1 MTDQSYI
8 VGTVREIRG
17 TNVIIRLFD
26 NSSQMTYFFNG
37 KRYSGVMI
45 GSYIGI
51 KRGHYTIVVK
61 IEKEYAQDVF
71 HDTMV
76 QEFSKD
82 RFIREVEAKV
92 IGSFVRD
99 KYISGMVAFPQIF
112 NDVILLPDEKIG
124 SIISGEGA
132 NDPEPRPN
140 PKSFFKIGEMW
151 PEGIPY
157 KINWAR
163 IFNTHIAIFG
173 NTGSGKSNT
182 LARLYKNLFDLNTK
196 EILKFGDS
204 KFVVIDFNGEYV
216 EKNVLTEDKKV
227 YILETRSSGRDKIV
241 IPANKFWD
249 KEMLSI
255 LFGATAQTQQ
265 PFLNRLLRYYF
276 SETGFEEN
284 IIRYLKQAFKT
295 VFSTP
300 SKESLDILKYALDL
314 LEIDYNSFSS
324 WIVHSVYNP
333 NNSNGYYSVCE
344 LDGWKQSNNGKFYW
358 NADENIDILNQE
370 IDSIQQKSSEFM
382 SEETNKIVTNPIIQL
397 RLASYFQMIFDLSR
411 HTIQYDHISPL
422 IHRIEART
430 SDFNKV
436 IEIENSQQ
444 CQSLFSDGYSHVIS
458 LKNVNRDIKM
468 LLPMLIAK
476 ISYDL
481 HRNQDERSSIFNLI
495 IDEAH
500 NILSE
505 NSTVESEKWKDYRL
519 DVFEEIVKEG
529 RKFGYYL
536 TIASQRPSDI
546 SPTIVSQIHNYFI
559 HRLVNENDLRLLDR
573 TMTSLDYVS
582 KSSIPNLSAGQA
594 IITGVSFDLPV
605 VVKIDKLQ
613 KDEAPNSSDSELLK
627 MWKVVS
633 EPFLILKKNYPHS
646 EKSIKFRRVR
656 K

>member
-26 NSSQMTYFFNG
+26 NSSQMTYFLNG

-61 IEKEYAQDVF
+61 IEKEYAQDIF

-124 SIISGEGA
+124 SIISGEGT
-132 NDPEPRPN
+132 NDSKPRPN
-140 PKSFFKIGEMW
+140 PKFFFKIGEMW

-157 KINWAR
+157 KVNWAK

-196 EILKFGDS
+196 KILDFGDS

-216 EKNVLTEDKKV
+216 EENVFTKEKKV
-227 YILETRSSGRDKIV
+227 YNLETRSSGKDKIE
-241 IPANKFWD
+241 IPDDKFWD

-265 PFLNRLLRYYF
+265 PFLNRLLKYYF
-276 SETGFEEN
+276 SETGFEED
-284 IIRYLKQAFKT
+284 IVKHLKHAFKT
-295 VFSTP
+295 VFSVP

-314 LEIDYNSFSS
+314 LEIDYDSFSS
-324 WIVHSVYNP
+324 WIVQSVYNP
-333 NNSNGYYSVCE
+333 NNSNGYYSVSE
-344 LDGWKQSNNGKFYW
+344 LDGWNSSNNKFYW
-358 NADENIDILNQE
+358 NADENIGILDRE
-370 IDSIQQKSSEFM
+370 IALIQQRSSEFM
-382 SEETNKIVTNPIIQL
+382 SEEAKKRVKNPIIQL
-397 RLASYFQMIFDLSR
+397 RLAAYFQMIFDLSR

-436 IEIENSQQ
+436 LEIKK
-444 CQSLFSDGYSHVIS
+444 IT
-458 LKNVNRDIKM
+458 KM
-468 LLPMLIAK
+468 SK
-476 ISYDL
+476 F
-481 HRNQDERSSIFNLI
+481 IF
-495 IDEAH
+495 
-500 NILSE
+500 
-505 NSTVESEKWKDYRL
+505 
-519 DVFEEIVKEG
+519 
-529 RKFGYYL
+529 
-536 TIASQRPSDI
+536 
-546 SPTIVSQIHNYFI
+546 
-559 HRLVNENDLRLLDR
+559 
-573 TMTSLDYVS
+573 
-582 KSSIPNLSAGQA
+582 
-594 IITGVSFDLPV
+594 
-605 VVKIDKLQ
+605 
-613 KDEAPNSSDSELLK
+613 
-627 MWKVVS
+627 
-633 EPFLILKKNYPHS
+633 
-646 EKSIKFRRVR
+646 
-656 K
+656 

>member
-1 MTDQSYI
+1 MTNESYV
-8 VGTVREIRG
+8 VGTVIEIRG
-17 TNVIIRLFD
+17 TNVVIRLFD

-37 KRYSGVMI
+37 KRYSGIMI

-61 IEKEYAQDVF
+61 IEKEYAQDVLR
-71 HDTMV
+71 DTTV

-82 RFIREVEAKV
+82 RFFRELEAKV
-92 IGSFVRD
+92 IGSFVRE

-112 NDVILLPDEKIG
+112 NDVILLPNEQITA
-124 SIISGEGA
+124 IISGESAGD
-132 NDPEPRPN
+132 NRSPSNPN
-140 PKSFFKIGEMW
+140 SYFTIGEIW

-157 KINWAR
+157 KVNWTT

-182 LARLYKNLFDLNTK
+182 LARLYSNLFDLNK
-196 EILKFGDS
+196 KHILTFGKS
-204 KFVVIDFNGEYV
+204 KFVVIDFNGEYIGQR
-216 EKNVLTEDKKV
+216 VLTDDKKV
-227 YILETRSSGRDKIV
+227 YNLNTRNSDGDKIIV
-241 IPANKFWD
+241 PANKFWD

-265 PFLNRLLRYYF
+265 PFLNRLLKYYF
-276 SETGFEEN
+276 SINNFEESVLE
-284 IIRYLKQAFKT
+284 YLYRAFRT
-295 VFSTP
+295 VYSSP
-300 SKESLDILKYALDL
+300 SKESLDLLKYALKVLGIEHD
-314 LEIDYNSFSS
+314 SFST
-324 WIVHSVYNP
+324 WINLSVFNP
-333 NNSNGYYSVCE
+333 NNSNAYYSVQFLE
-344 LDGWKQSNNGKFYW
+344 GWNNSGSRWYF
-358 NADENIDILNQE
+358 NADELTEILEREIENIKQRVPMFMT
-370 IDSIQQKSSEFM
+370 SETT
-382 SEETNKIVTNPIIQL
+382 EKIRNPIVQL

-422 IHRIEART
+422 IHRIEAR
-430 SDFNKV
+430 SSGFDKV
-436 IEIENSQQ
+436 LQIENFQEDNFQ
-444 CQSLFSDGYSHVIS
+444 EIFDENNVNVVS
-458 LKNVNRDIKM
+458 LKNVNKDIKM

-481 HRNQDERSSIFNLI
+481 HRTRFERDCIFNLI

-505 NSTVESEKWKDYRL
+505 NSTIESEKWKDYRI

-546 SPTIVSQIHNYFI
+546 SPTVVSQIHNYFI
-559 HRLVNENDLRLLDR
+559 HRLVNDNDLKLLDR
-573 TMTSLDYVS
+573 TMTSLDYIS

-605 VVKIDKLQ
+605 IVKITQLP
-613 KDEAPNSSDSELLK
+613 EEESPNSSNSELLK
-627 MWKVVS
+627 MWQ
-633 EPFLILKKNYPHS
+633 
-646 EKSIKFRRVR
+646 VR
-656 K
+656 

>member
-1 MTDQSYI
+1 MTNESYV

-17 TNVIIRLFD
+17 TNVVIRLFD

-37 KRYSGVMI
+37 KRYSGIMI

-61 IEKEYAQDVF
+61 IEKEYAQDVLR
-71 HDTMV
+71 DTTV

-82 RFIREVEAKV
+82 RFFRELEAKV
-92 IGSFVRD
+92 IGSFVRE

-112 NDVILLPDEKIG
+112 NDVILLPNEQIT
-124 SIISGEGA
+124 SIISGESSGD
-132 NDPEPRPN
+132 NRPPSN
-140 PKSFFKIGEMW
+140 PNSYFTMGEIW

-157 KINWAR
+157 KVNWTT

-182 LARLYKNLFDLNTK
+182 LTRLYKNLFDLNK
-196 EILKFGDS
+196 ERVLTFGKS

-216 EKNVLTEDKKV
+216 GERVLAYDKKV
-227 YILETRSSGRDKIV
+227 YNLNTRKSEGDKIA

-265 PFLNRLLRYYF
+265 PFLNRLLKYYF
-276 SETGFEEN
+276 LKNNFEEN
-284 IIRYLKQAFKT
+284 VLEYLCRAFRT
-295 VFSTP
+295 VYNAP
-300 SKESLDILKYALDL
+300 SKESLDLLKYALDVL
-314 LEIDYNSFSS
+314 GINHDSFSS
-324 WIVHSVYNP
+324 WVDLSVFNP
-333 NNSNGYYSVCE
+333 NNSSAYYSVQLLE
-344 LDGWKQSNNGKFYW
+344 GWNSYGSKWYF
-358 NADENIDILNQE
+358 NADELNEILEHEIANIKQRALIFMTSESNE
-370 IDSIQQKSSEFM
+370 KIQ
-382 SEETNKIVTNPIIQL
+382 NPIIQL
-397 RLASYFQMIFDLSR
+397 RLAAYFQMIFDLSR

-422 IHRIEART
+422 IHRIEARS
-430 SDFNKV
+430 SDFDKV
-436 IEIENSQQ
+436 LQIDNFQEDNFQEMFTEKNIS
-444 CQSLFSDGYSHVIS
+444 VIS
-458 LKNVNRDIKM
+458 LKNVNKDIKM

-476 ISYDL
+476 ISYDI
-481 HRNQDERSSIFNLI
+481 HRTRFKQDCIFNLI

-505 NSTVESEKWKDYRL
+505 NSTIESEKWKDYRL

-559 HRLVNENDLRLLDR
+559 HRLVNDNDLKLLDR
-573 TMTSLDYVS
+573 TMTSLDYIS

-605 VVKIDKLQ
+605 IVKIAQLPKE
-613 KDEAPNSSDSELLK
+613 EAPNSSNSELLK
-627 MWKVVS
+627 IWRV
-633 EPFLILKKNYPHS
+633 KKD
-646 EKSIKFRRVR
+646 K
-656 K
+656 

>member
-26 NSSQMTYFFNG
+26 NSSQMTYFLNG

-61 IEKEYAQDVF
+61 IEKEYAQDIF

-124 SIISGEGA
+124 SIISGEGT
-132 NDPEPRPN
+132 NDSKPRPN

-157 KINWAR
+157 KVNWAK

-196 EILKFGDS
+196 KILDFGDS

-216 EKNVLTEDKKV
+216 EENVFTKEKKV
-227 YILETRSSGRDKIV
+227 YNLETRSSGKDKIE
-241 IPANKFWD
+241 IPDDKFWD

-265 PFLNRLLRYYF
+265 PFLNRLLKYYF

-284 IIRYLKQAFKT
+284 IVKHLKHAFKT
-295 VFSTP
+295 VFSVP

-314 LEIDYNSFSS
+314 LEIDYDSFSS
-324 WIVHSVYNP
+324 WIVQSVYNP
-333 NNSNGYYSVCE
+333 NNSNGYYSVSE
-344 LDGWKQSNNGKFYW
+344 LDGWNSSNNKFYW
-358 NADENIDILNQE
+358 NADENIGILDRE
-370 IDSIQQKSSEFM
+370 IALIQQRSSEFM
-382 SEETNKIVTNPIIQL
+382 SEEAKKRVKNPIIQL
-397 RLASYFQMIFDLSR
+397 RLAAYFQMIFDLSR

-436 IEIENSQQ
+436 LEIKKLPK
-444 CQSLFSDGYSHVIS
+444 CQSLFSKGYSHVIS

-559 HRLVNENDLRLLDR
+559 HRLVNDNDLRLLDR

-633 EPFLILKKNYPHS
+633 EPILILKKNSLHS
-646 EKSIKFRRVR
+646 EKRIKFRRVR

>member
-1 MTDQSYI
+1 
-8 VGTVREIRG
+8 
-17 TNVIIRLFD
+17 
-26 NSSQMTYFFNG
+26 
-37 KRYSGVMI
+37 
-45 GSYIGI
+45 
-51 KRGHYTIVVK
+51 
-61 IEKEYAQDVF
+61 
-71 HDTMV
+71 
-76 QEFSKD
+76 
-82 RFIREVEAKV
+82 
-92 IGSFVRD
+92 
-99 KYISGMVAFPQIF
+99 
-112 NDVILLPDEKIG
+112 
-124 SIISGEGA
+124 
-132 NDPEPRPN
+132 
-140 PKSFFKIGEMW
+140 
-151 PEGIPY
+151 
-157 KINWAR
+157 
-163 IFNTHIAIFG
+163 
-173 NTGSGKSNT
+173 
-182 LARLYKNLFDLNTK
+182 
-196 EILKFGDS
+196 
-204 KFVVIDFNGEYV
+204 
-216 EKNVLTEDKKV
+216 
-227 YILETRSSGRDKIV
+227 
-241 IPANKFWD
+241 
-249 KEMLSI
+249 MLSI

-436 IEIENSQQ
+436 LEIENSQQ

>member
-1 MTDQSYI
+1 MTNESYV

-17 TNVIIRLFD
+17 TNVVIRLFD

-37 KRYSGVMI
+37 KRYSGIMI

-61 IEKEYAQDVF
+61 IEKEYAQDVLR
-71 HDTMV
+71 DTTV

-82 RFIREVEAKV
+82 RFFRELEARV
-92 IGSFVRD
+92 IGSFVRE

-112 NDVILLPDEKIG
+112 NDVILLPNEQITA
-124 SIISGEGA
+124 IISGESSGD
-132 NDPEPRPN
+132 NRPPSN
-140 PKSFFKIGEMW
+140 PNSYFTIGEIW

-157 KINWAR
+157 KVNWTT

-182 LARLYKNLFDLNTK
+182 LTRLYKNLFDLNK
-196 EILKFGDS
+196 ERVLTFGKS
-204 KFVVIDFNGEYV
+204 KFVVIDFNEEYV
-216 EKNVLTEDKKV
+216 GERVLADDKKV
-227 YILETRSSGRDKIV
+227 YNLNTRKSEGDKIA

-265 PFLNRLLRYYF
+265 PFLNRLLKYYF
-276 SETGFEEN
+276 LKNNFEEN
-284 IIRYLKQAFKT
+284 VLEYLCRAFRT
-295 VFSTP
+295 VYSAP
-300 SKESLDILKYALDL
+300 SKESLDLLKYALDVL
-314 LEIDYNSFSS
+314 GINHDSFSS
-324 WIVHSVYNP
+324 WVDLSVFNP
-333 NNSNGYYSVCE
+333 NNSNAYYSVQLLE
-344 LDGWKQSNNGKFYW
+344 GWNSSGSRWFF
-358 NADENIDILNQE
+358 NADELIEILEHEIANIKHRA
-370 IDSIQQKSSEFM
+370 SIFMTSE
-382 SEETNKIVTNPIIQL
+382 SNEKIQNPIIQL
-397 RLASYFQMIFDLSR
+397 RLAAYFQMIFDLSR

-422 IHRIEART
+422 IHRIEARS
-430 SDFNKV
+430 SDFDKV
-436 IEIENSQQ
+436 LQIDNLQEDNFQEMFTEKNIS
-444 CQSLFSDGYSHVIS
+444 VIS
-458 LKNVNRDIKM
+458 LKNVNKDIKM

-476 ISYDL
+476 ISYDI
-481 HRNQDERSSIFNLI
+481 HRTRFKQDSIFNLI

-505 NSTVESEKWKDYRL
+505 NSTIESEKWKDYRL

-559 HRLVNENDLRLLDR
+559 HRLVNDNDLKLLDR
-573 TMTSLDYVS
+573 TMTSLDYIS

-605 VVKIDKLQ
+605 IVKIAQLPKE
-613 KDEAPNSSDSELLK
+613 EAPNSSNSELLK
-627 MWKVVS
+627 IWQVS
-633 EPFLILKKNYPHS
+633 KDK
-646 EKSIKFRRVR
+646 
-656 K
+656 

>member
-1 MTDQSYI
+1 MTNESYV

-17 TNVIIRLFD
+17 TNVVIRLFD

-37 KRYSGVMI
+37 KRYSGIMI

-61 IEKEYAQDVF
+61 IEKEYAQDVLR
-71 HDTMV
+71 DTTV

-82 RFIREVEAKV
+82 RFFRELEARV
-92 IGSFVRD
+92 IGSFVRE

-112 NDVILLPDEKIG
+112 NDVILLPNEQITA
-124 SIISGEGA
+124 IISGESSGD
-132 NDPEPRPN
+132 NRPPSN
-140 PKSFFKIGEMW
+140 PNSYFTIGEIW

-157 KINWAR
+157 KVNWTT

-182 LARLYKNLFDLNTK
+182 LTRLYKNLFDLNK
-196 EILKFGDS
+196 ERVLTFGKS

-216 EKNVLTEDKKV
+216 GERVLADDKKV
-227 YILETRSSGRDKIV
+227 YNLNTRKSEGDKIA

-265 PFLNRLLRYYF
+265 PFLNRLLKYYF
-276 SETGFEEN
+276 LKNNFEEN
-284 IIRYLKQAFKT
+284 VLEYLCRAFRT
-295 VFSTP
+295 VYSAP
-300 SKESLDILKYALDL
+300 SKESLDLLKYALDV
-314 LEIDYNSFSS
+314 LEINHDSFSS
-324 WIVHSVYNP
+324 WVDLSVFNP
-333 NNSNGYYSVCE
+333 NNSNAYYSVQLLE
-344 LDGWKQSNNGKFYW
+344 GWNSSGSRWYF
-358 NADENIDILNQE
+358 NADELIEILEHEIANIKQRT
-370 IDSIQQKSSEFM
+370 SIFMTSE
-382 SEETNKIVTNPIIQL
+382 SNEKIQNPIIQL
-397 RLASYFQMIFDLSR
+397 RLAAYFQMIFDLSR

-422 IHRIEART
+422 IHRIEARS
-430 SDFNKV
+430 SDFDKV
-436 IEIENSQQ
+436 LQIDNLQEDNFQEMFTEKNIS
-444 CQSLFSDGYSHVIS
+444 VIS
-458 LKNVNRDIKM
+458 LKNVNKDIKM

-476 ISYDL
+476 ISYDI
-481 HRNQDERSSIFNLI
+481 HRTRFKQDSIFNLI

-505 NSTVESEKWKDYRL
+505 NSTIESEKWKDYRL

-546 SPTIVSQIHNYFI
+546 SSTIVSQIHNYFI
-559 HRLVNENDLRLLDR
+559 HRLVNDNDLKLLDR
-573 TMTSLDYVS
+573 TMTSLDYIS

-605 VVKIDKLQ
+605 IVKIAQLPKE
-613 KDEAPNSSDSELLK
+613 EAPNSSNSELLK
-627 MWKVVS
+627 IWQVS
-633 EPFLILKKNYPHS
+633 KDK
-646 EKSIKFRRVR
+646 
-656 K
+656 

>member
-1 MTDQSYI
+1 MTNESYV

-17 TNVIIRLFD
+17 TNVVIRLFD

-37 KRYSGVMI
+37 KRYSGIMI

-61 IEKEYAQDVF
+61 IEKEYAQDVLR
-71 HDTMV
+71 DTTV

-82 RFIREVEAKV
+82 RFFRELEAKV
-92 IGSFVRD
+92 IGSFVRE

-112 NDVILLPDEKIG
+112 NDVILLPNEQITA
-124 SIISGEGA
+124 IISGESSGE
-132 NDPEPRPN
+132 NRPPSN
-140 PKSFFKIGEMW
+140 PNSYFTIGEIW

-157 KINWAR
+157 KVNWTT

-182 LARLYKNLFDLNTK
+182 LTRLYKNLFDLNK
-196 EILKFGDS
+196 ERVLTFGKS

-216 EKNVLTEDKKV
+216 GERVLADDKKV
-227 YILETRSSGRDKIV
+227 YNLNTRKSEGDKIA

-265 PFLNRLLRYYF
+265 PFLNRLLKYYF
-276 SETGFEEN
+276 LKNNFEEN
-284 IIRYLKQAFKT
+284 VLEYLCRAFRT
-295 VFSTP
+295 VYSAP
-300 SKESLDILKYALDL
+300 SKESLDLLKYALDVL
-314 LEIDYNSFSS
+314 GINHDSFSS
-324 WIVHSVYNP
+324 WVDLSVFNP
-333 NNSNGYYSVCE
+333 NNSNAYYSVQLLE
-344 LDGWKQSNNGKFYW
+344 GWNSSGSRWYF
-358 NADENIDILNQE
+358 NADELIEILEYEIANIKQRT
-370 IDSIQQKSSEFM
+370 SIFMTSE
-382 SEETNKIVTNPIIQL
+382 SNEKIQNPIIQL
-397 RLASYFQMIFDLSR
+397 RLAAYFQMIFDLSR

-422 IHRIEART
+422 IHRIEARS
-430 SDFNKV
+430 SDFDKV
-436 IEIENSQQ
+436 LQIDNLQEDNFQEMFTEKNIS
-444 CQSLFSDGYSHVIS
+444 VIS
-458 LKNVNRDIKM
+458 LKNVNKDIKM

-476 ISYDL
+476 ISYDI
-481 HRNQDERSSIFNLI
+481 HRTRFKQDSIFNLI

-505 NSTVESEKWKDYRL
+505 NSTIESEKWKDYRL

-559 HRLVNENDLRLLDR
+559 HRLVNDNDLKLLDR
-573 TMTSLDYVS
+573 TMTSLDYIS

-605 VVKIDKLQ
+605 IVKIAQLPKE
-613 KDEAPNSSDSELLK
+613 EAPNSSNSELLK
-627 MWKVVS
+627 IWQVS
-633 EPFLILKKNYPHS
+633 KDK
-646 EKSIKFRRVR
+646 
-656 K
+656 

>member
-1 MTDQSYI
+1 MTNESYV

-17 TNVIIRLFD
+17 TNVVIRLFN

-37 KRYSGVMI
+37 KRYSGIMI

-61 IEKEYAQDVF
+61 IEKEYAQDVLR
-71 HDTMV
+71 DTTV

-82 RFIREVEAKV
+82 RFFRELEAKV
-92 IGSFVRD
+92 IGSFVRE

-112 NDVILLPDEKIG
+112 NDVILLPNEQITA
-124 SIISGEGA
+124 IISGESSGD
-132 NDPEPRPN
+132 NRPPSN
-140 PKSFFKIGEMW
+140 PNSYFTIGEIW

-157 KINWAR
+157 KVNWTT

-182 LARLYKNLFDLNTK
+182 LTRLYKNLFDLNK
-196 EILKFGDS
+196 ERVLTFGKS

-216 EKNVLTEDKKV
+216 GERVLADDKKV
-227 YILETRSSGRDKIV
+227 YNLNTRKSEGDKIA

-265 PFLNRLLRYYF
+265 PFLNRLLKYYF
-276 SETGFEEN
+276 LKNNFEEN
-284 IIRYLKQAFKT
+284 VLEYLCRAFRT
-295 VFSTP
+295 VYSAP
-300 SKESLDILKYALDL
+300 SKESLDLLKYALDVL
-314 LEIDYNSFSS
+314 GINHDSFSS
-324 WIVHSVYNP
+324 WVDLSIFNP
-333 NNSNGYYSVCE
+333 NNSNAYYSVQLLE
-344 LDGWKQSNNGKFYW
+344 GWNSSGSRWYF
-358 NADENIDILNQE
+358 NADELIEILEYEIANIKQRT
-370 IDSIQQKSSEFM
+370 SIFMTSE
-382 SEETNKIVTNPIIQL
+382 SNEKIQNPIIQL
-397 RLASYFQMIFDLSR
+397 RLAAYFQMIFDLSR

-422 IHRIEART
+422 IHRIEARS
-430 SDFNKV
+430 SDFDKV
-436 IEIENSQQ
+436 LQIDNLQEDNFQEMFTEKNIS
-444 CQSLFSDGYSHVIS
+444 VIS
-458 LKNVNRDIKM
+458 LKNVNKDIKM

-476 ISYDL
+476 ISYDI
-481 HRNQDERSSIFNLI
+481 HRTRFKQDSIFNLI

-505 NSTVESEKWKDYRL
+505 NSTIESEKWKDYRL

-559 HRLVNENDLRLLDR
+559 HRLVNDNDLKLLDR
-573 TMTSLDYVS
+573 TMTSLDYIS

-605 VVKIDKLQ
+605 IVKIAQLPKE
-613 KDEAPNSSDSELLK
+613 EAPNSSNSELLK
-627 MWKVVS
+627 IWQVS
-633 EPFLILKKNYPHS
+633 KDK
-646 EKSIKFRRVR
+646 
-656 K
+656 

>member
-26 NSSQMTYFFNG
+26 NSSQMTYFLNG

-61 IEKEYAQDVF
+61 IEKEYAQDIF

-92 IGSFVRD
+92 IGSFVRN

-124 SIISGEGA
+124 SIISGEGT
-132 NDPEPRPN
+132 NDSKPRPN

-157 KINWAR
+157 KVNWAK

-196 EILKFGDS
+196 KILDFGDS

-216 EKNVLTEDKKV
+216 EENVFTKEKKV
-227 YILETRSSGRDKIV
+227 YNLETRSSGKDKIE
-241 IPANKFWD
+241 IPDDKFWD

-265 PFLNRLLRYYF
+265 PFLNRLLKYYF
-276 SETGFEEN
+276 SETGFEED
-284 IIRYLKQAFKT
+284 IVKHLKHAFKT
-295 VFSTP
+295 VFSVP

-314 LEIDYNSFSS
+314 LEIDYDSFSS
-324 WIVHSVYNP
+324 WIVQSVYNP
-333 NNSNGYYSVCE
+333 NNSNGYYSVSE
-344 LDGWKQSNNGKFYW
+344 LDGWNSSNNKFYW
-358 NADENIDILNQE
+358 NADENIGILDRE
-370 IDSIQQKSSEFM
+370 IALIQQRSSEFM
-382 SEETNKIVTNPIIQL
+382 SEEAKKRVKNPIIQL
-397 RLASYFQMIFDLSR
+397 RLAAYFQMIFDLSR

-436 IEIENSQQ
+436 LEIKKLPK
-444 CQSLFSDGYSHVIS
+444 CQSLFSNGYSHVIS

-559 HRLVNENDLRLLDR
+559 HRLVNDNDLRLLDR

-633 EPFLILKKNYPHS
+633 EPILILKKNSLHS
-646 EKSIKFRRVR
+646 EKRIKFRRVR

>member
-1 MTDQSYI
+1 MTNESYV

-17 TNVIIRLFD
+17 TNVVIRLFD

-37 KRYSGVMI
+37 KRYSGIMI

-61 IEKEYAQDVF
+61 IEKEYAQDVLR
-71 HDTMV
+71 DTTV

-82 RFIREVEAKV
+82 RFFRELEAKV
-92 IGSFVRD
+92 IGSFVRER
-99 KYISGMVAFPQIF
+99 YISGMVAFPQIF
-112 NDVILLPDEKIG
+112 NDVILLPNEQITA
-124 SIISGEGA
+124 IISGESLG
-132 NDPEPRPN
+132 NNQSFSNPN
-140 PKSFFKIGEMW
+140 SYFTIGEIW

-157 KINWAR
+157 KVNWTT

-182 LARLYKNLFDLNTK
+182 LARLYKNLFDLNK
-196 EILKFGDS
+196 NKVLKFGKS
-204 KFVVIDFNGEYV
+204 KFVVIDFNGEYGGR
-216 EKNVLTEDKKV
+216 KVLTDDKRV
-227 YILETRSSGRDKIV
+227 YNLNTRRSDGDKIS

-265 PFLNRLLRYYF
+265 PFLNRVLKYY
-276 SETGFEEN
+276 SSKNNFEEKFFE
-284 IIRYLKQAFKT
+284 YLCRAFKA
-295 VFSTP
+295 VYSFP
-300 SKESLDILKYALDL
+300 SKESLDLLKYALDI
-314 LEIDYNSFSS
+314 LEINHDSFST
-324 WIVHSVYNP
+324 WINLSVFNP
-333 NNSNGYYSVCE
+333 NNSNTYYSVQP
-344 LDGWKQSNNGKFYW
+344 LIGWNSSSQRWYF
-358 NADENIDILNQE
+358 NADEHVKVLNQE
-370 IDSIQQKSSEFM
+370 IERIKGLKQDFM
-382 SEETNKIVTNPIIQL
+382 IPELNEKLQNPIIQL
-397 RLASYFQMIFDLSR
+397 RLAVYFQMIFDLSR

-422 IHRIEART
+422 IHRIEARS
-430 SDFNKV
+430 SDFDKV
-436 IEIENSQQ
+436 LKIENIDDSRENIFQ
-444 CQSLFSDGYSHVIS
+444 DTINVIS
-458 LKNVNRDIKM
+458 LKNVNKDIKM

-476 ISYDL
+476 ISYDT
-481 HRNQDERSSIFNLI
+481 HRTRFKQDSTFNLI

-519 DVFEEIVKEG
+519 DVFEEIIKEG

-559 HRLVNENDLRLLDR
+559 HRLVNDNDLKMLDK
-573 TMTSLDYVS
+573 TMTSLDYIS

-605 VVKIDKLQ
+605 IVKITQLPKE
-613 KDEAPNSSDSELLK
+613 EAPNSSNSN
-627 MWKVVS
+627 
-633 EPFLILKKNYPHS
+633 LISIWNVNS
-646 EKSIKFRRVR
+646 EK
-656 K
+656 

>member
-1 MTDQSYI
+1 
-8 VGTVREIRG
+8 
-17 TNVIIRLFD
+17 
-26 NSSQMTYFFNG
+26 
-37 KRYSGVMI
+37 
-45 GSYIGI
+45 
-51 KRGHYTIVVK
+51 
-61 IEKEYAQDVF
+61 
-71 HDTMV
+71 
-76 QEFSKD
+76 
-82 RFIREVEAKV
+82 
-92 IGSFVRD
+92 
-99 KYISGMVAFPQIF
+99 MVAFPQIF

-140 PKSFFKIGEMW
+140 SKSFFKIGEMW

-314 LEIDYNSFSS
+314 LEIDYDSFSS

-382 SEETNKIVTNPIIQL
+382 SDKTNKIVTNPIIQL

-436 IEIENSQQ
+436 LEIENSQQ
-444 CQSLFSDGYSHVIS
+444 CQSLFSNGYSHVIS

-633 EPFLILKKNYPHS
+633 EPFLILKKNYLHS

>member
-1 MTDQSYI
+1 MTNESYV

-17 TNVIIRLFD
+17 TNVVIRLFD

-37 KRYSGVMI
+37 KRYSGIMI

-51 KRGHYTIVVK
+51 KRGHYIIVVK
-61 IEKEYAQDVF
+61 IEKEYAQDVLR
-71 HDTMV
+71 DTTV

-82 RFIREVEAKV
+82 RFFRELEAKV
-92 IGSFVRD
+92 IGSFVRE

-112 NDVILLPDEKIG
+112 NDVILLPNEQITA
-124 SIISGEGA
+124 IISGESSGD
-132 NDPEPRPN
+132 NRPPSN
-140 PKSFFKIGEMW
+140 PNSYFTIGEIW

-157 KINWAR
+157 KVNWTT

-182 LARLYKNLFDLNTK
+182 LTRLYKNLFDLNKKRVLT
-196 EILKFGDS
+196 FGKS
-204 KFVVIDFNGEYV
+204 KFVIIDFNGEYTG
-216 EKNVLTEDKKV
+216 ERVLADDKKV
-227 YILETRSSGRDKIV
+227 YNLNTRKSEGDKIA

-265 PFLNRLLRYYF
+265 PFLNRLLKYYF
-276 SETGFEEN
+276 SKNNFEEN
-284 IIRYLKQAFKT
+284 VPEYLCKAFRT
-295 VFSTP
+295 VYSTP
-300 SKESLDILKYALDL
+300 SKESLDLLKYALDVL
-314 LEIDYNSFSS
+314 GIKYDSFST
-324 WIVHSVYNP
+324 WIDLSVFNP
-333 NNSNGYYSVCE
+333 NNANAYYSVQFI
-344 LDGWKQSNNGKFYW
+344 DGWNNSNNKWYY
-358 NADENIDILNQE
+358 NADAKAELLKQEIENIKGRVE
-370 IDSIQQKSSEFM
+370 TFM
-382 SEETNKIVTNPIIQL
+382 ISGSKEKLQNPIIQL
-397 RLASYFQMIFDLSR
+397 RLAAYFQMIFDLSR

-422 IHRIEART
+422 IHRIEARS
-430 SDFNKV
+430 SDFDKV
-436 IEIENSQQ
+436 LQIDNLQEDNFQEMFTEKNIS
-444 CQSLFSDGYSHVIS
+444 VIS
-458 LKNVNRDIKM
+458 LKNVNKDIKM

-476 ISYDL
+476 ISYDI
-481 HRNQDERSSIFNLI
+481 HRTRFKQDSIFNLI

-505 NSTVESEKWKDYRL
+505 NSTIESEKWKDYRL

-559 HRLVNENDLRLLDR
+559 HRLVNDNDLKLLDR
-573 TMTSLDYVS
+573 TMTSLDYIS

-605 VVKIDKLQ
+605 IVKIAQLPKE
-613 KDEAPNSSDSELLK
+613 EAPNSSNSELLK
-627 MWKVVS
+627 MWQVS
-633 EPFLILKKNYPHS
+633 KDK
-646 EKSIKFRRVR
+646 
-656 K
+656 

>member
-26 NSSQMTYFFNG
+26 NSSQMTYFLNG

-61 IEKEYAQDVF
+61 IEKEYAQDIF

-124 SIISGEGA
+124 SIISGEGT
-132 NDPEPRPN
+132 NDSKPRPN

-151 PEGIPY
+151 LEGIPY
-157 KINWAR
+157 KVNWAK

-196 EILKFGDS
+196 KILDFGDS

-216 EKNVLTEDKKV
+216 EENVFTKEKKV
-227 YILETRSSGRDKIV
+227 YNLETRSSGKDKIE
-241 IPANKFWD
+241 IPDDKFWD

-265 PFLNRLLRYYF
+265 PFLNRLLKYYF
-276 SETGFEEN
+276 SETGFEED
-284 IIRYLKQAFKT
+284 IVKHLKHAFKT
-295 VFSTP
+295 VFSVP

-314 LEIDYNSFSS
+314 LEIDYDSFSS
-324 WIVHSVYNP
+324 WIVQSVYNP
-333 NNSNGYYSVCE
+333 NNSNGYYSVSE
-344 LDGWKQSNNGKFYW
+344 LDGWNSSNNKFYW
-358 NADENIDILNQE
+358 NADENIGILDRE
-370 IDSIQQKSSEFM
+370 IALIQQRSSEFM
-382 SEETNKIVTNPIIQL
+382 SEEAKKRVKNPIIQL
-397 RLASYFQMIFDLSR
+397 RLAAYFQMIFDLSR

-436 IEIENSQQ
+436 LEIKKLPK
-444 CQSLFSDGYSHVIS
+444 CQSLFSKGYSHVIS

-559 HRLVNENDLRLLDR
+559 HRLVNDNDLRLLDR

-633 EPFLILKKNYPHS
+633 EPILILKKNSLHS
-646 EKSIKFRRVR
+646 EKRIKFRRVR

>member
-26 NSSQMTYFFNG
+26 NSSQMTYFLNG

-61 IEKEYAQDVF
+61 IEKEYAQDIF

-92 IGSFVRD
+92 IGSFVRN

-124 SIISGEGA
+124 SIISGEGT
-132 NDPEPRPN
+132 NDSKPRPN

-157 KINWAR
+157 KVNWAK

-196 EILKFGDS
+196 KILDFGDS

-216 EKNVLTEDKKV
+216 EENVFTKEKKV
-227 YILETRSSGRDKIV
+227 YNLETRSSGKDKIE
-241 IPANKFWD
+241 IPDDKFWD

-265 PFLNRLLRYYF
+265 PFLNRLLKYYF
-276 SETGFEEN
+276 SETGFEED
-284 IIRYLKQAFKT
+284 IVKHLKHAFKT
-295 VFSTP
+295 VFSVP

-314 LEIDYNSFSS
+314 LEIDYDSFSS
-324 WIVHSVYNP
+324 WIVQSVYNP
-333 NNSNGYYSVCE
+333 NNSNGYYSVSE
-344 LDGWKQSNNGKFYW
+344 LDGWNSSNNKFYW
-358 NADENIDILNQE
+358 NADENIGILDRE
-370 IDSIQQKSSEFM
+370 IALIQQRSSEFM
-382 SEETNKIVTNPIIQL
+382 SEEAKKRVKNPIIQL
-397 RLASYFQMIFDLSR
+397 RLAAYFQMIFDLSR

-436 IEIENSQQ
+436 LEIKKLPK
-444 CQSLFSDGYSHVIS
+444 CQSLFSKGYSHVIS

-559 HRLVNENDLRLLDR
+559 HRLVNDNDLRLLDR

-633 EPFLILKKNYPHS
+633 EPILILKKNSLHS
-646 EKSIKFRRVR
+646 EKRIKFRRVR

>member
-112 NDVILLPDEKIG
+112 NDVILLPNEKIG
-124 SIISGEGA
+124 SIISGEGTD
-132 NDPEPRPN
+132 DPKPPSN
-140 PKSFFKIGEMW
+140 PKSFYKIGEIW

-157 KINWAR
+157 KVNWTT

-182 LARLYKNLFDLNTK
+182 LARLYKNLFELNTNG
-196 EILKFGDS
+196 ILDFGNS

-216 EKNVLTEDKKV
+216 GQKVLAENKKV
-227 YILETRSSGRDKIV
+227 YNLETRRSGRDKIV

-265 PFLNRLLRYYF
+265 PFLNRLLKYYF

-284 IIRYLKQAFKT
+284 LVRYLKRAFKT

-300 SKESLDILKYALDL
+300 SKESLDILKYVLDL
-314 LEIDYNSFSS
+314 LEIDYDSFSS
-324 WIVHSVYNP
+324 WVVHSVYNP

-344 LDGWKQSNNGKFYW
+344 LAGWTPSKNRFYW
-358 NADENIDILNQE
+358 NADENTEILDQE
-370 IDSIQQKSSEFM
+370 IDSIQQKSAEFM
-382 SEETNKIVTNPIIQL
+382 SEKTNERVTNPIVQL
-397 RLASYFQMIFDLSR
+397 RLAAYFQMIFDLSR

-422 IHRIEART
+422 IHRIEARS

-436 IEIENSQQ
+436 LTIENSQE
-444 CQSLFSDGYSHVIS
+444 CQSLFSDDYLHVIS
-458 LKNVNRDIKM
+458 LKSVNKDIKM
-468 LLPMLIAK
+468 LIPMLIAK

-481 HRNQDERSSIFNLI
+481 HRNQDDRSSIFNLI

-519 DVFEEIVKEG
+519 DVFEEMVKEG

-573 TMTSLDYVS
+573 TMTSLDYIS

-605 VVKIDKLQ
+605 VVKIDELPE
-613 KDEAPNSSDSELLK
+613 DEAPNSSNSELLK
-627 MWKVVS
+627 IWNVIS
-633 EPFLILKKNYPHS
+633 EEKQRIDYLNDEYKN
-646 EKSIKFRRVR
+646 E
-656 K
+656 

>member
-1 MTDQSYI
+1 MTNKSYV
-8 VGTVREIRG
+8 VGTVREIKG
-17 TNVIIRLFD
+17 TNVVIRLFD

-37 KRYSGVMI
+37 KRYSGIMI
-45 GSYIGI
+45 GSYVGI

-61 IEKEYAQDVF
+61 IEKEYAQDVLR
-71 HDTMV
+71 DTAV

-82 RFIREVEAKV
+82 RFFRELEAKV
-92 IGSFVRD
+92 IGSFVRE

-112 NDVILLPDEKIG
+112 NDVILLPNEQII
-124 SIISGEGA
+124 SIISGESTGD
-132 NDPEPRPN
+132 NRPPSN
-140 PKSFFKIGEMW
+140 PNSYFTIGEIW

-157 KINWAR
+157 KVNWTT

-182 LARLYKNLFDLNTK
+182 LARLYSNLFDLNK
-196 EILKFGDS
+196 KHILTFGKS
-204 KFVVIDFNGEYV
+204 KFVVIDFNGEYIGQR
-216 EKNVLTEDKKV
+216 VLTDDKKV
-227 YILETRSSGRDKIV
+227 YNLNTRNSDGDKIIV
-241 IPANKFWD
+241 PANKFWD

-265 PFLNRLLRYYF
+265 PFLNRLLKYYF
-276 SETGFEEN
+276 SINNFEESVLE
-284 IIRYLKQAFKT
+284 YLYRAFRT
-295 VFSTP
+295 VYSSP
-300 SKESLDILKYALDL
+300 SKESLDLLKYALKVLGIEHD
-314 LEIDYNSFSS
+314 SFST
-324 WIVHSVYNP
+324 WINLSVFNP
-333 NNSNGYYSVCE
+333 NNSNAYYSVQFLE
-344 LDGWKQSNNGKFYW
+344 GWNNSGSRWYF
-358 NADENIDILNQE
+358 NADELTEILEREIENIKQRVPMFMA
-370 IDSIQQKSSEFM
+370 SETT
-382 SEETNKIVTNPIIQL
+382 EKIRNPIVQL

-422 IHRIEART
+422 IHRIEARS
-430 SDFNKV
+430 SDFDKV
-436 IEIENSQQ
+436 LQIENFQEDNFQ
-444 CQSLFSDGYSHVIS
+444 EIFDENNVNVVS
-458 LKNVNRDIKM
+458 LKNVNKDIKM

-481 HRNQDERSSIFNLI
+481 HRTRFERDCIFNLI

-505 NSTVESEKWKDYRL
+505 NSTIESEKWKDYRL

-559 HRLVNENDLRLLDR
+559 HRLVNDNDLKLLDR
-573 TMTSLDYVS
+573 TMTSLDYIS

-605 VVKIDKLQ
+605 IVKITQLPKE
-613 KDEAPNSSDSELLK
+613 EAPNSSNSELLK
-627 MWKVVS
+627 IWQVV
-633 EPFLILKKNYPHS
+633 NDN
-646 EKSIKFRRVR
+646 
-656 K
+656 

>member
-61 IEKEYAQDVF
+61 IEKEYAQDIF

-99 KYISGMVAFPQIF
+99 KYTSGMVAFPQIF
-112 NDVILLPDEKIG
+112 NDVILLPNEKIG
-124 SIISGEGA
+124 SIISGEGTE
-132 NDPEPRPN
+132 DPKPPSD
-140 PKSFFKIGEMW
+140 PKSFFKIGEIW

-157 KINWAR
+157 KVNWTTL
-163 IFNTHIAIFG
+163 FNTHIAIFG

-182 LARLYKNLFDLNTK
+182 LARLYKNLFDLNTNK
-196 EILKFGDS
+196 IINFRNS

-216 EKNVLTEDKKV
+216 GQKVLAKNKKI
-227 YILETRSSGRDKIV
+227 YNLETRSSGGDKIV

-265 PFLNRLLRYYF
+265 PFLNRLLKYYF

-284 IIRYLKQAFKT
+284 LVHYLKRAFKT
-295 VFSTP
+295 VFSIP

-314 LEIDYNSFSS
+314 LEIDYDSFSS

-344 LDGWKQSNNGKFYW
+344 LDGWKSSNNKFYW
-358 NADENIDILNQE
+358 NADENKEILDQE
-370 IDSIQQKSSEFM
+370 IASIQQKSAVFM
-382 SEETNKIVTNPIIQL
+382 SEVISERVKNPIVQL
-397 RLASYFQMIFDLSR
+397 RLAAYFQMIFDLSR

-422 IHRIEART
+422 IHRIEARS
-430 SDFNKV
+430 SDFDKV
-436 IEIENSQQ
+436 LTIENSQEY
-444 CQSLFSDGYSHVIS
+444 QSLFSDNYLHVIS
-458 LKNVNRDIKM
+458 LKSVNKDIKM

-481 HRNQDERSSIFNLI
+481 HRNQDDRSSIFNLI

-546 SPTIVSQIHNYFI
+546 SATIVSQIHNYFI

-582 KSSIPNLSAGQA
+582 KSSIPNLSSGQT

-605 VVKIDKLQ
+605 VVKIDQLQ
-613 KDEAPNSSDSELLK
+613 KDEAPNSSDSELLR

-633 EPFLILKKNYPHS
+633 D
-646 EKSIKFRRVR
+646 
-656 K
+656 

>member
-1 MTDQSYI
+1 MTDQTYI

-61 IEKEYAQDVF
+61 IEKEYAQDIF

-112 NDVILLPDEKIG
+112 NDVILLANEKIG
-124 SIISGEGA
+124 SIISGEGTE
-132 NDPEPRPN
+132 DTKPPSD
-140 PKSFFKIGEMW
+140 PKSFFKIGEIW

-157 KINWAR
+157 KVNWTTL
-163 IFNTHIAIFG
+163 FNTHIAIFG

-182 LARLYKNLFDLNTK
+182 LARLYKNLFDLNTNK
-196 EILKFGDS
+196 ILDFGDS

-216 EKNVLTEDKKV
+216 GQKVLAENKKV
-227 YILETRSSGRDKIV
+227 YNLETRNSGKDKIV

-265 PFLNRLLRYYF
+265 PFLNRLLKYYF
-276 SETGFEEN
+276 SETGFEEH
-284 IIRYLKQAFKT
+284 IVKYLKQAFKT
-295 VFSTP
+295 VFSVP
-300 SKESLDILKYALDL
+300 SKESLDILKYVLDL
-314 LEIDYNSFSS
+314 LEIDYDSFSS
-324 WIVHSVYNP
+324 WIVQSVYNP

-344 LDGWKQSNNGKFYW
+344 LDGWNLSNNKFYW
-358 NADENIDILNQE
+358 NADENTGILDRE
-370 IDSIQQKSSEFM
+370 LASIQQRSSEFM
-382 SEETNKIVTNPIIQL
+382 SVEANKRVTNPIIQL
-397 RLASYFQMIFDLSR
+397 RLAAYFQMIFDLSR

-422 IHRIEART
+422 IHRIEARS

-436 IEIENSQQ
+436 LTIENSQK
-444 CQSLFSDGYSHVIS
+444 CQSLFSDDYLHVIS
-458 LKNVNRDIKM
+458 LKSVNKDIKM
-468 LLPMLIAK
+468 LIPMLIAK

-481 HRNQDERSSIFNLI
+481 HRNQDARSSIFNLI

-559 HRLVNENDLRLLDR
+559 HRLVNDNDLRLLDR
-573 TMTSLDYVS
+573 TMTSLDYIS

-605 VVKIDKLQ
+605 VVKIDELPE
-613 KDEAPNSSDSELLK
+613 DEAPNSSNSELLK
-627 MWKVVS
+627 MWNVIS
-633 EPFLILKKNYPHS
+633 E
-646 EKSIKFRRVR
+646 EK
-656 K
+656 

>member
-1 MTDQSYI
+1 MTNESYV

-17 TNVIIRLFD
+17 TNVVIRLFD

-37 KRYSGVMI
+37 KRYSGIMI

-61 IEKEYAQDVF
+61 IEKEYAQDVLR
-71 HDTMV
+71 DTTV

-82 RFIREVEAKV
+82 RFFRELEAKV
-92 IGSFVRD
+92 IGSFVRE

-112 NDVILLPDEKIG
+112 NDVILLPNEQITA
-124 SIISGEGA
+124 IISGESSGD
-132 NDPEPRPN
+132 NRPPSN
-140 PKSFFKIGEMW
+140 PNSYFTIGEIW

-157 KINWAR
+157 KVNWTT

-182 LARLYKNLFDLNTK
+182 LTRLYKNLFDLNRERVLT
-196 EILKFGDS
+196 FGKS

-216 EKNVLTEDKKV
+216 GERVLADDKKV
-227 YILETRSSGRDKIV
+227 YNLNTRKSEGDKIA

-265 PFLNRLLRYYF
+265 PFLNRLLKYYF
-276 SETGFEEN
+276 FKNNFEEN
-284 IIRYLKQAFKT
+284 VLEYLCRAFRT
-295 VFSTP
+295 VYSAP
-300 SKESLDILKYALDL
+300 SKESLDLLKYALDVL
-314 LEIDYNSFSS
+314 GINHDGFSS
-324 WIVHSVYNP
+324 WVDLSVFNP
-333 NNSNGYYSVCE
+333 NNSNAYYSVQLLE
-344 LDGWKQSNNGKFYW
+344 GWNSSGSRWYF
-358 NADENIDILNQE
+358 NADELIEILEHEIANIKQRT
-370 IDSIQQKSSEFM
+370 SIFMTSE
-382 SEETNKIVTNPIIQL
+382 SNEKIQNPIIQL
-397 RLASYFQMIFDLSR
+397 RLAAYFQMIFDLSR

-422 IHRIEART
+422 IHRIEARS
-430 SDFNKV
+430 SDFDKV
-436 IEIENSQQ
+436 LQIDNLQEDNFQEMFTEKNIS
-444 CQSLFSDGYSHVIS
+444 VIS
-458 LKNVNRDIKM
+458 LKNVNKDIKM

-476 ISYDL
+476 ISYDI
-481 HRNQDERSSIFNLI
+481 HRTRFKQDSIFNLI

-505 NSTVESEKWKDYRL
+505 NPTIESEKWKDYRL

-559 HRLVNENDLRLLDR
+559 HRLVNDNDLKLLDR
-573 TMTSLDYVS
+573 TMTSLDYIS

-605 VVKIDKLQ
+605 IVKIAQLPKE
-613 KDEAPNSSDSELLK
+613 EAPNSSNSELLK
-627 MWKVVS
+627 IWQVS
-633 EPFLILKKNYPHS
+633 KDK
-646 EKSIKFRRVR
+646 
-656 K
+656 